1 MDKIDVAIIDKL
13 TEDARMSFRKI
24 ARELGVSPD
33 TVMHRYTALQKEG
46 AIRGST
52 IVIDPRKIG
61 YQAMAVFVIDTSPTH
76 ILPRQNNPP
85 DSSMILDRLIH
96 MPNIIVAAKSVGDH
110 DLLAISVVMS
120 FEHLIKVRDD
130 IARIP
135 GVKDLQVSFWAE
147 EMEICPKYFI
157 V

>member
-1 MDKIDVAIIDKL
+1 MDKTDLAIIDKL

-52 IVIDPRKIG
+52 IVIDPQKIG

-135 GVKDLQVSFWAE
+135 GVKDLQVSFWVKD
-147 EMEICPKYFI
+147 MEICPKYFI

>member
-1 MDKIDVAIIDKL
+1 MDKIDLAIIDKL

-52 IVIDPRKIG
+52 IVLDPQKIG

-135 GVKDLQVSFWAE
+135 GVKDLQVSFWVKD
-147 EMEICPKYFI
+147 MEICPKYFI

>member
-1 MDKIDVAIIDKL
+1 MDKIDLAIIDKL

-33 TVMHRYTALQKEG
+33 TVMHRYAALQKEG

-52 IVIDPRKIG
+52 IVIDPQKIG
-61 YQAMAVFVIDTSPTH
+61 YQAMAVFVIDTAPTH
-76 ILPRQNNPP
+76 ILPRENNPP
-85 DSSMILDRLIH
+85 DSSMILDRLIR

-135 GVKDLQVSFWAE
+135 GVKDLQVSFWAKD
-147 EMEICPKYFI
+147 MEICPKYFI

>member
-1 MDKIDVAIIDKL
+1 MDKTDLAIIDKL

-52 IVIDPRKIG
+52 IVLDPQKIG

-135 GVKDLQVSFWAE
+135 GVKDLQVSFWVKD
-147 EMEICPKYFI
+147 MEICPKYFI

>member
-135 GVKDLQVSFWAE
+135 GVKDLQVSFWVE

>member
-1 MDKIDVAIIDKL
+1 VDEVDLAIIDKL
-13 TEDARMSFRKI
+13 TEDARMSFRQI
-24 ARELGVSPD
+24 ARALGVSPD
-33 TVMHRYTALQKEG
+33 TVMHRYIGLQREG

-52 IVIDPRKIG
+52 VVIDPEKIG
-61 YQAMAVFVIDTSPTH
+61 YQAMAVFVIDTAPTH
-76 ILPRQNNPP
+76 ILPRENNPP
-85 DSSMILDRLIH
+85 DSSMILDRLIR
-96 MPNIIVAAKSVGDH
+96 MPNIIVATKSVGDH

-135 GVKDLQVSFWAE
+135 GVKDLQVSFWVKD
-147 EMEICPKYFI
+147 MQICPKYFI

>member
-1 MDKIDVAIIDKL
+1 LDKTDLAIIDKL
-13 TEDARMSFRKI
+13 TENARMSFRKI

-33 TVMHRYTALQKEG
+33 TVVHRYTALQKEG

-52 IVIDPRKIG
+52 IVIDPQKIG

-135 GVKDLQVSFWAE
+135 GVKDLQVSFWVKD
-147 EMEICPKYFI
+147 MEICPKYFI

>member
-1 MDKIDVAIIDKL
+1 LDKIDLAIIDEL
-13 TEDARMSFRKI
+13 TDDARMSFRKI
-24 ARELGVSPD
+24 ARKLGVSPD
-33 TVMHRYTALQKEG
+33 TVMNRYTALQKEG

-52 IVIDPRKIG
+52 IVIDPQKIG
-61 YQAMAVFVIDTSPTH
+61 YQAMAVFVIDTAPTH
-76 ILPRQNNPP
+76 ILPLENNPP
-85 DSSMILDRLIH
+85 DSSLILDRLIR
-96 MPNIIVAAKSVGDH
+96 MPNVIVATKSVGDH

-135 GVKDLQVSFWAE
+135 GVKDLQVSFWAKD
-147 EMEICPKYFI
+147 MKICPKYFI

>member
-1 MDKIDVAIIDKL
+1 MDKTDLAIIDKL

-33 TVMHRYTALQKEG
+33 TVMHRYAALQKEG

-52 IVIDPRKIG
+52 VVLDPQKIG

-135 GVKDLQVSFWAE
+135 GVKDLQVSFWVE
-147 EMEICPKYFI
+147 DMEICPKYFI

>member
-1 MDKIDVAIIDKL
+1 MDKTDLAIIDKL
-13 TEDARMSFRKI
+13 TENARMSFRKI

-33 TVMHRYTALQKEG
+33 TVVHRYTALQKEG

-52 IVIDPRKIG
+52 IVIDPQKIG

-135 GVKDLQVSFWAE
+135 GVKDLQVSFWVKD
-147 EMEICPKYFI
+147 MEICPKYFI

>member
-1 MDKIDVAIIDKL
+1 LDKIDLAIIDKL

-24 ARELGVSPD
+24 SRELGVSPD
-33 TVMHRYTALQKEG
+33 TVTNRYTALQKEG

-52 IVIDPRKIG
+52 IVLDPHKIG
-61 YQAMAVFVIDTSPTH
+61 YQAMAVFVINTAPTH
-76 ILPRQNNPP
+76 ILPRENNPP
-85 DSSMILDRLIH
+85 DSSMILDRLIR

-110 DLLAISVVMS
+110 DLIAISVVMS

-135 GVKDLQVSFWAE
+135 GVKDLQVSFWVKD
-147 EMEICPKYFI
+147 MEICPKYFI

>member
-1 MDKIDVAIIDKL
+1 
-13 TEDARMSFRKI
+13 MSFRRI

-85 DSSMILDRLIH
+85 DSSMILDRLIQ

-135 GVKDLQVSFWAE
+135 GVKDLQVSFWVK